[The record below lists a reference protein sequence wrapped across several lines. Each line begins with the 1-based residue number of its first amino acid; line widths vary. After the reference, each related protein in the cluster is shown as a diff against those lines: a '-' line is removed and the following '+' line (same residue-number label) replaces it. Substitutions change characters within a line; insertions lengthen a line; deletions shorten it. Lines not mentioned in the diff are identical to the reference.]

1 VKRYKIVLAM
11 ENLVAT
17 FNVICAA
24 SGETISRHNSKDEA
38 NAAMRRYETA
48 DAYRGRASY
57 PGDMS

>member
-1 VKRYKIVLAM
+1 VKRYKIMLAM

-24 SGETISRHNSKDEA
+24 SGETISRHESIAEA
-38 NAAMRRYETA
+38 KAAVRRYKAA